1 MLEDPVSSETIGT
14 VYKKYKCCILEE
26 RDKTGGEG
34 EREGERERE
43 LTLKI
48 LDLEGETTDKGLPRD
63 TVWGS

>member
-1 MLEDPVSSETIGT
+1 MLYTRKER
-14 VYKKYKCCILEE
+14 EE
-26 RDKTGGEG
+26 MG
-34 EREGERERE
+34 ERVDERE